1 MDSDSPA
8 LARYH
13 RQMLLP
19 EIGLAGQQRL
29 AASHAM
35 IIGLG
40 ALGCPAADLL
50 CRAGVGRLTL
60 IDRDTVETTN
70 LQRQTLFDA
79 TDAAAGSPKA
89 EAAARR
95 LARINPTTVIHPI
108 ADDFVAE
115 DAERVLSPHPR
126 PGVLLDC
133 TDNFEAR
140 YLINDVCVKLGV
152 PLIYA
157 GAIGT
162 TAMSISIL
170 PGASACLRCVFPDP
184 PMGDV
189 GTCDTVGI
197 FAPVSAM
204 IASWQAGEA
213 IKVLAGQQGLLSR
226 SLLSIDAMDART
238 RQIDLSKSKRDD
250 CPCCGLRRFEFLELR
265 PEDNRAVGCDRPG
278 EGAAAA
284 GRVSGGAGGGGVF
297 RRPARARVLC
307 GRNAVQIAG
316 SGDLQLDVLLARLA
330 AVGRFERL
338 GHAVTG
344 VLDVGSPAAEKNL
357 DQARSIGVESPI
369 QLTIFAD
376 GRAIIGGTTDVGIA
390 RSLYARYIG
399 G

>member
-8 LARYH
+8 LDRYH

-19 EIGLAGQQRL
+19 EIGLAGQRHL

-60 IDRDTVETTN
+60 IDRDTVESTN

-79 TDAAAGSPKA
+79 ADAAAGSPKA

-95 LARINPTTVIHPI
+95 LARINPTTIIHAI
-108 ADDFVAE
+108 AEDFVAE

-126 PGVLLDC
+126 PGVVLDC

-162 TAMSISIL
+162 TAMSISIM
-170 PGASACLRCVFPDP
+170 PGTSACLRCVFPDP
-184 PMGDV
+184 PTGDI

-250 CPCCGLRRFEFLELR
+250 CPCCGMRRFEFLELQ
-265 PEDNRAVGCDRPG
+265 PED
-278 EGAAAA
+278 EGSTA
-284 GRVSGGAGGGGVF
+284 GRADGVADLGALGGVTRGNGGAS
-297 RRPARARVLC
+297 RRPSRARVLC

-330 AVGRFERL
+330 AVGRFERS
-338 GHAVTG
+338 GRAVTG
-344 VLDVGSPAAEKNL
+344 ELNVELRRAEKNL
-357 DQARSIGVESPI
+357 DEARSVGGESRI
-369 QLTIFAD
+369 QLTVFAD